1 MTTAEAKDCAH
12 VCTDQGTATS
22 SQLNA
27 EIHEVVQAAAVSK
40 PVIRGSVGITGL
52 VIQRDGLKV
61 RIAPKT
67 HVASVL
73 VREFPLKAERT
84 QASFVVDFI
93 PTERA
98 DWFVVAVQRDIA
110 TIVQALQDHGHQ
122 VAANFTEHKEAPDY
136 KSAVIFC
143 LPGGA
148 GKSYLAPMLAVQLG
162 IPPHTIIDE
171 WRPGAD
177 IKPGALHVTNAV
189 PTYVPHGVTLIYGE
203 RG

>member
-1 MTTAEAKDCAH
+1 MTTSTGSAH
-12 VCTDQGTATS
+12 VCTNQGAGTS

-27 EIHEVVQAAAVSK
+27 EIHEIVQAAAVSK
-40 PVIRGSVGITGL
+40 PVIRGSVRITGL
-52 VIQRDGLKV
+52 VIQHDDIKL
-61 RIAPKT
+61 RITPKT

-73 VREFPLKAERT
+73 IREFPLKSERA

-110 TIVQALQDHGHQ
+110 TIVQALQDHGQQ
-122 VAANFTEHKEAPDY
+122 VAANFTEHKDAPDY
-136 KSAVIFC
+136 KGAVIFC

-177 IKPGALHVTNAV
+177 IKPGALHVTNSIPSNV
-189 PTYVPHGVTLIYGE
+189 PQGVTLIYGE